1 MADDI
6 APELLE
12 KVQSDY
18 RKLREN
24 DKELARISERTA
36 AGSADGKD
44 LDAYAVREGELLAEA
59 LHRNVSGDVL
69 PNGKMYFNIADRV
82 LPSVLRENYDNV
94 ADMSER
100 IIAGMNDRAGI
111 HICAQRPEL
120 NEDRVK
126 GLVNLAATADQY
138 EDRRKEIEADVVNF
152 SQSVGTD
159 TVRKNADFQYQSG
172 LSPKIHRT
180 AEGGCCKWCAG
191 LAGTY
196 DYASVKGSG
205 SDVWQRHRDCR
216 CIVEFDPGNGRR
228 QNAHTKAWRS
238 DEDRAKRI
246 EYSRETERRI
256 NENRKYND
264 ILPVEGVP
272 RSWDQKKNENGEPK
286 ELSLSGTNPH
296 YNHHTGPYST
306 DEDLKYNRNCTNC
319 VVAYEMRC
327 RGYDVTAKSIEEN
340 GKLQFAPFSAWV
352 DADIQ
357 KGYTKDDVLTFM
369 NGMPEGARVQVCV
382 NPELSIWEERSGHT
396 FVAVRKNGNTV
407 FKDPQRGVIIKP
419 DNEDDYFQNVKFIEY
434 ARIDSLELSNKG
446 VSACKRE

>member
-18 RKLREN
+18 RKLREK
-24 DKELARISERTA
+24 DEKLARISERTA

-111 HICAQRPEL
+111 HIRAQRPDL
-120 NEDRVK
+120 NEDRVN

-180 AEGGCCKWCAG
+180 AEGGCCKWCSG

-246 EYSRETERRI
+246 EYGQNAERMLDQRVPI
-256 NENRKYND
+256 
-264 ILPVEGVP
+264 EGIP
-272 RSWDQKKNENGEPK
+272 RNWEQQKDEDGNPK
-286 ELSLSGTNPH
+286 ELSLSGANPN
-296 YNHHTGPYST
+296 YNRHAGPYT
-306 DEDLKYNRNCTNC
+306 MDEDLIYNKNCTNS

-327 RGYDVTAKSIEEN
+327 RGYDVSAKPITEN
-340 GKLQFAPFSAWV
+340 KRLQFAPFSAWV
-352 DADIQ
+352 DPDIQ
-357 KGYTKDDVLTFM
+357 RGESKKDILIFM
-369 NGMPEGARVQVCV
+369 DDQPEGARVQISVTKK
-382 NPELSIWEERSGHT
+382 PTIWQDRTGHT
-396 FVAVRKNGNTV
+396 FVAVKKNGNTV

-419 DNEDDYFQNVKFIEY
+419 QDEDEYFNNAGSIEY
-434 ARIDSLELSNKG
+434 ARIDLLEISDKG
-446 VSACKRE
+446 ISACKKG